1 MRIKAEFVN
10 KDAEIRERLNRD
22 HLTAQLAQV
31 QRARVVTR
39 FSPAAIVQYAL
50 ESMTGTGLKR
60 HLQFLEGVHL
70 HVRQFR
76 SFIIEAD
83 RADTESLHIIGIPEG
98 MSKKP
103 ISPQAL
109 PNFEDKISFSDTF
122 NAAILDMLLLVG
134 LLGLSLFG
142 AFLVFIRSEV

>member
-1 MRIKAEFVN
+1 
-10 KDAEIRERLNRD
+10 
-22 HLTAQLAQV
+22 
-31 QRARVVTR
+31 
-39 FSPAAIVQYAL
+39 
-50 ESMTGTGLKR
+50 MTGTGLKR